1 MGSFSG
7 CGISV
12 FIVYMMFREEIE
24 QRLTGPQEWLL
35 FALVGTLFVIALL
48 IEGVELN
55 NEILLLYTVL
65 LGVSAV
71 FGYRALK
78 R

>member
-1 MGSFSG
+1 MM
-7 CGISV
+7 
-12 FIVYMMFREEIE
+12 YMMFREEIK

-35 FALVGTLFVIALL
+35 FALVGTLFVTALL

-55 NEILLLYTVL
+55 NEILLLYTIL

-71 FGYRALK
+71 FGYRDIRRQQAH
-78 R
+78 